1 VFQNMKIFAV
11 FGNPILHSRSPQLFN
26 AVLGNEAYYTRIRPQ
41 SAADIVDIIKH
52 LPLAGANITA
62 PYKENILTFLD
73 EISVDA
79 KAIGAVNTIVNCS
92 GRLIGHNTDHV
103 GVTESLRNAGVNL
116 SKSKCLVLGGGGA
129 ARAAVYGLLKNHAKV
144 FVCNRTLSKAKT
156 IASDFNSRVLDWS
169 SFDSSCHFDAVVSTL
184 LPEALPPFFN
194 KLKFDYLLDASYK
207 PSVVSKLAREMKV
220 EIIEGK
226 WWLIHQSIAA
236 HDLFIGTKPKFDAFA
251 RAFDQSLD
259 KESLQIAYLKLNE
272 KSVDLSRRF
281 DLLISAQ
288 NMNEHELKIVV
299 DDEIRNTFGS

>member
-1 VFQNMKIFAV
+1 MKKFAV

-26 AVLGNEAYYTRIRPQ
+26 AVLGNETYYTRIRPQ
-41 SAADIVDIIKH
+41 SVADIIDIIKH

-79 KAIGAVNTIVNCS
+79 KAIRAVNTIVNSS
-92 GRLIGHNTDHV
+92 GRLFGHNTDHV
-103 GVTESLRNAGVNL
+103 GVTESLRNAGINL
-116 SKSKCLVLGGGGA
+116 SHSKCLVLGGGGA

-156 IASDFNSRVLDWS
+156 IASDFGCKVLDWND
-169 SFDSSCHFDAVVSTL
+169 FDNSLHFDVVISTL
-184 LPEALPPFFN
+184 LPEAIPPFL
-194 KLKFDYLLDASYK
+194 KSLKFHFLLDASYK
-207 PSVVSKLAREMKV
+207 SSAVSRIASEMNV

-226 WWLIHQSIAA
+226 WWLIHQAIAA
-236 HDLFIGTKPKFDAFA
+236 HEFFLGTKPTFDALA

-259 KESLQIAYLKLNE
+259 KESLQIAYLNLNE
-272 KSVDLSRRF
+272 ENVDLSRRF

-288 NMNEHELKIVV
+288 NMNEHDLKIVV
-299 DDEIRNTFGS
+299 DDEIRNAFGS